1 MPFSPDDYL
10 IPVLVVVGIV
20 ALLWSIA
27 HGRAAVHH
35 ARARRPLRATH
46 RFAWTL
52 VFLFVA
58 FLGGGG
64 ALTLRGYRLLTR
76 EVDVA
81 TISARQIAPQQFA
94 VRAEFPDG
102 SHASGALR
110 GDEWQLDARV
120 IKWQPAAITL
130 GAQPLYRVDRLSG
143 RYRDPTQAQT
153 AAPSLLVLGGDS
165 VIDLWQVKQR
175 FPQWLPW
182 IDADFGSAAYLP
194 LADGARYSVSIS
206 PLGGLVARPADP
218 ASAEKLK
225 AAGW

>member
-27 HGRAAVHH
+27 HGRAAVRH

-52 VFLFVA
+52 VFLLLA
-58 FLGGGG
+58 ALSGGG
-64 ALTLRGYRLLTR
+64 ALSLRGYRLLTK
-76 EVDVA
+76 EVNVA
-81 TISARQIAPQQFA
+81 TISAREIAPQQFA
-94 VRAEFPDG
+94 VRADFPDG
-102 SHASGALR
+102 THASAPLR

-120 IKWQPAAITL
+120 IKWKPGAVTL

-143 RYRDPTQAQT
+143 RFRDAAQAQ
-153 AAPSLLVLGGDS
+153 ASVPSLIDLGGDS
-165 VIDLWQVKQR
+165 VIDLWRVKQQ
-175 FPQWLPW
+175 FPHWLPW
-182 IDADFGSAAYLP
+182 IDAEFGSAAYLP
-194 LADGARYSVSIS
+194 LLDGARYSVSLS
-206 PLGGLVARPADP
+206 PLGGLVARPAD
-218 ASAEKLK
+218 AQTQEKLK